1 MLEINYS
8 QKRSSKGERLNVFEY
23 WVIPDPRTQRR
34 CGPSLWAAMLCN
46 AAALAAGESE
56 WEAEI
61 DGTAWSQK
69 TFPHQVRC
77 LRWLNEQYDALGA
90 DSRDRVD
97 AALKGTG
104 CEMLIGLN

>member
-1 MLEINYS
+1 
-8 QKRSSKGERLNVFEY
+8 
-23 WVIPDPRTQRR
+23 
-34 CGPSLWAAMLCN
+34 
-46 AAALAAGESE
+46 
-56 WEAEI
+56 
-61 DGTAWSQK
+61 
-69 TFPHQVRC
+69 VRC

>member
-1 MLEINYS
+1 
-8 QKRSSKGERLNVFEY
+8 
-23 WVIPDPRTQRR
+23 
-34 CGPSLWAAMLCN
+34 MLCN

-69 TFPHQVRC
+69 TFPYQVRC